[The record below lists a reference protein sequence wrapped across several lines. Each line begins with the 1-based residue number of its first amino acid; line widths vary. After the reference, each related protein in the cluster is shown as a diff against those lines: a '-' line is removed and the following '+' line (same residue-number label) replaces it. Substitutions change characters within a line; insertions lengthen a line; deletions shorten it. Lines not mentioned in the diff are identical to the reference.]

1 MDQNLTKIDQNELN
15 IFYDM
20 QNILE
25 IIKKSF
31 IQK

>member
-15 IFYDM
+15 IFFDM

-31 IQK
+31 IQE